1 MYVCMSYPVCAD
13 SLLFSSSF
21 QIKPF
26 LDSELIFYLPKS
38 NLQLGV
44 YKNLELYFRALAA
57 LSVTVIKL
65 FLFQTFHFKSYIPWV
80 LFYSLKIPN
89 AEILKIL
96 SASLERL

>member
-1 MYVCMSYPVCAD
+1 MCRFSA
-13 SLLFSSSF
+13 LFLNLSF

-26 LDSELIFYLPKS
+26 LDSEHIIYFPRVTY
-38 NLQLGV
+38 NLEFISSQ
-44 YKNLELYFRALAA
+44 LELYFRALAA

-65 FLFQTFHFKSYIPWV
+65 FLFQTFHFKSYIPWI

-89 AEILKIL
+89 AEILKTL